1 MCAAEWWRRAWANV
15 GPIQGEFR
23 QDWLQSNAP
32 GADYT
37 ATIIMLGVRV
47 QR

>member
-1 MCAAEWWRRAWANV
+1 LTYKLNRSV
-15 GPIQGEFR
+15 QIKSEFR

-37 ATIIMLGVRV
+37 ASIVMLGVRV